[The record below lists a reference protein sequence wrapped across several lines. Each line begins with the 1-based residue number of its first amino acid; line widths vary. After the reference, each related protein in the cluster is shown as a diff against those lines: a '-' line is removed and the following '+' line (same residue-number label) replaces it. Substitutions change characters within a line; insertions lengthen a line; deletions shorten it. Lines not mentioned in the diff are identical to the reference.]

1 MRSPSALLLLLS
13 LFFSCL
19 HSSVSLSSLYKG
31 SSISVEDE
39 SDHLISSDSSFT
51 CGFYKVGTNAY
62 SFSIWV
68 TNSIDKTIVWT
79 ANRDQPINGR
89 RSRMWLHQDGAMVIN
104 DADGSTIWSAN
115 TSTPEVDRAELLNSG
130 NLVLKNPNGRILW
143 QSFDFPTD
151 TLLPQQLITKGKRL
165 LSSIGPGGFSS
176 GYFILYFDSDNVLR
190 MMYDGPEIS
199 SVYWPNPDLDLWG
212 NLRTSFNSSRLAFL
226 DEAGWFSSSD
236 KFNFSASDMGLG
248 VTRRLTLDFDGNLR
262 LYSLNESTGL
272 WGISWEAFAQECNV
286 HGICGRYGVCVY
298 TPKPMCSCPPGYEVS
313 DPADWNK
320 GCKPKFKTSCDS
332 QQVRFVELPY
342 TDYYGFDLNY
352 TQGISLEEC
361 RKICLKDCSC
371 GAFQYRVGFCY
382 AKGELFNGRRTP
394 SFPGTIY
401 LKLPKSLE
409 VQEPSKFN
417 ESEPVCN
424 SSQGEVVIGSSE
436 MCGGDSLYC
445 DGLVMGGRDDLWV
458 GDFVDFRLDGKFN
471 WKQATT
477 MVEIGMSCLEDDRN
491 SRPSMSVIAQTL
503 LACEPST
510 LLLLS
515 LFFSCIHSCFNLSSL
530 YKGSSLSVEDE
541 SDHLISSDSSFTCGF
556 YKVGTN
562 AYSFSI
568 WVTNSIDKTIVWTA
582 NRDRPVNGRK
592 SRMWL
597 HPDGTMVIKDA
608 DDSTIWSANI
618 STPEVDRAE
627 LLNSGNLVLKNPS
640 GRILWQSFDFPTD
653 TLLPLQLITKGK
665 SLLSSSG
672 RGDSSSGF
680 FVLHFDSDNVLRMMY
695 DGPEISSVYWPNPDL
710 DLWGNLRSNFNSS
723 RLAVLDETGLFSSSD
738 KFNFYASDMGLG
750 IMRRL
755 TLDFDGNL
763 RLYSLNESTGL
774 WGISWAAFAQEC
786 NVHGICGRYGVCV
799 YTPKPMCSCPPGYE
813 VSDPADWNKGCK
825 PKFKTSCDSQQFRF
839 VALPYTDYY
848 GFDLNISQ
856 GISLEECRNNCLKDC
871 SCRAFQYRVGF
882 CYAKGALFNGRRTPN
897 FPGTIYLK
905 LPKSLEV
912 QEPSKLNESEP
923 ICNSSQGEVVIGSSE
938 MFTNGGSKEYTQ
950 CGGDSLYRNGLVEKM
965 GGRDDLWVGDFVDF
979 RLGGQFNWKQAT
991 TMVEIGV
998 SCLEDDRNSRPSMS
1012 VIAQT
1017 LLACE

>member
-1 MRSPSALLLLLS
+1 MR
-13 LFFSCL
+13 
-19 HSSVSLSSLYKG
+19 
-31 SSISVEDE
+31 
-39 SDHLISSDSSFT
+39 
-51 CGFYKVGTNAY
+51 
-62 SFSIWV
+62 
-68 TNSIDKTIVWT
+68 
-79 ANRDQPINGR
+79 R
-89 RSRMWLHQDGAMVIN
+89 
-104 DADGSTIWSAN
+104 
-115 TSTPEVDRAELLNSG
+115 
-130 NLVLKNPNGRILW
+130 
-143 QSFDFPTD
+143 
-151 TLLPQQLITKGKRL
+151 
-165 LSSIGPGGFSS
+165 
-176 GYFILYFDSDNVLR
+176 
-190 MMYDGPEIS
+190 
-199 SVYWPNPDLDLWG
+199 
-212 NLRTSFNSSRLAFL
+212 
-226 DEAGWFSSSD
+226 
-236 KFNFSASDMGLG
+236 
-248 VTRRLTLDFDGNLR
+248 
-262 LYSLNESTGL
+262 
-272 WGISWEAFAQECNV
+272 
-286 HGICGRYGVCVY
+286 
-298 TPKPMCSCPPGYEVS
+298 
-313 DPADWNK
+313 
-320 GCKPKFKTSCDS
+320 
-332 QQVRFVELPY
+332 
-342 TDYYGFDLNY
+342 
-352 TQGISLEEC
+352 
-361 RKICLKDCSC
+361 
-371 GAFQYRVGFCY
+371 
-382 AKGELFNGRRTP
+382 
-394 SFPGTIY
+394 
-401 LKLPKSLE
+401 
-409 VQEPSKFN
+409 
-417 ESEPVCN
+417 
-424 SSQGEVVIGSSE
+424 
-436 MCGGDSLYC
+436 
-445 DGLVMGGRDDLWV
+445 
-458 GDFVDFRLDGKFN
+458 
-471 WKQATT
+471 
-477 MVEIGMSCLEDDRN
+477 
-491 SRPSMSVIAQTL
+491 
-503 LACEPST
+503 PST

-515 LFFSCIHSCFNLSSL
+515 LFFSCIHSCFSLSSL

-608 DDSTIWSANI
+608 DDSTIWSANT

-695 DGPEISSVYWPNPDL
+695 DGPEISSVYWPNPDF
-710 DLWGNLRSNFNSS
+710 DLWGNLRTSFNSS

-738 KFNFYASDMGLG
+738 KFNFTASDMGLG
-750 IMRRL
+750 IIRRL

-848 GFDLNISQ
+848 GFDLNYST
-856 GISLEECRNNCLKDC
+856 GISLEECRNICLKDC
-871 SCRAFQYRVGF
+871 SCRAFQYRVGL

-912 QEPSKLNESEP
+912 QEPSELNKSEP

-938 MFTNGGSKEYTQ
+938 MFTNGGSKEYTHFFWFALGVGVVEILFIATGWWSLFRKQ
-950 CGGDSLYRNGLVEKM
+950 GMPKEGYQAISDQFRRFTYAELKKATRNFKEELGRGASGAVYKGVLGDKRAVGVKKLWNVIQGEEEFWAEVSTIGRINHMNVVRMWGYCAEVKHRLLVSEYIEGGSLDNHLFSSGGTNPANALGWNERFKIAVGMAKGLAYLHHECLEWVVHCDVKPENILLDKDFEPKIADFGLAKLSERGMLGSNFSRIRGTKGYIAPEWTLNLPITAKVDVYSYGVVLLELVKGSRFSNWVGDGEEEVGLRSFLSAVKEKM

-979 RLGGQFNWKQAT
+979 RLGGQFNWKQVT